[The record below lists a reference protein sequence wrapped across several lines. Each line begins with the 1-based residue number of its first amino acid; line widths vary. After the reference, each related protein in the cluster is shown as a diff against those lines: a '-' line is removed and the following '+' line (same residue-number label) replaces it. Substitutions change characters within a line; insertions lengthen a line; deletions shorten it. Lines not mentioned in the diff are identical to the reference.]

1 VPAPYGTGLTHP
13 MSFRGRLTL
22 FFLLIVVLPMIA
34 VAVLVTQIVT
44 ESTNGKADARLA
56 EGLDSALTVYRDDA
70 AGASHAAKQVA
81 TDPSVA
87 AAIEGGAGPEAT
99 GTANRLLGEH
109 GIRAIVLDGESGER
123 VAMAGS
129 RVLVAPYKLNL
140 TGPNGQIGSVI
151 VATTTPSAYL
161 ASVHHLTGRE
171 AALLGPG
178 GVTASTV
185 SVRGSDLPASGHS
198 GDAEVG
204 GETVRAATT
213 ALPPPGNLRLTLF
226 SPRES
231 GGFFSSSP
239 LVIAALVV
247 FFAIAFL
254 FVLTLLRMLGGQVRS
269 MLDAAR
275 RIGNGDFSQKVPVV
289 GRDEMA
295 GLASEFNKMSDRL
308 GEQMEELRR
317 QKVEIDR
324 SVRRIGQAFASGLD
338 RQALLK
344 VMAEAALGACGATYG
359 TIALRGSGG
368 AEAEAGTA
376 TEAIQDVVVT
386 AEGDALK
393 EDGVV
398 ARHRDG
404 VHALAAPLHRL
415 GEKPMNVGV
424 MTVAREGEEFTAGE
438 RDVFIYLIAQVASSI
453 ENIALHEL
461 VSEQA
466 VTDELTG
473 LANQRAFRE
482 FMAREEERAHRFR
495 HDLSLIMLDIDDFK
509 QVNDE
514 HGHLQGDEVLRTLG
528 RILDDESRGIDEP
541 ARYGGEEFAVAL
553 PETGLEGAVE
563 LAERI
568 RARIESERIR
578 GVNGTSP
585 LRVTASVGAASMP
598 VSAEHVQDLIAAADA
613 ALYQAKRSG
622 KNRVVAAPA
631 RSQAG
636 RS

>member
-1 VPAPYGTGLTHP
+1 

-44 ESTNGKADARLA
+44 ESTNGKVDARLA

-70 AGASHAAKQVA
+70 AAARDAAKQVA
-81 TDPSVA
+81 ADPSVA
-87 AAIEGGAGPEAT
+87 AAIQAGPGPQAS
-99 GTANRLLGEH
+99 TAADRLLGDQ
-109 GIRAIVLDGESGER
+109 GIRAVRLEGKNGEG
-123 VAMAGS
+123 VASAGS
-129 RVLVAPYKLNL
+129 HVLVASYKVNL
-140 TGPNGQIGSVI
+140 TGPHGEIGSII
-151 VATTTPSAYL
+151 VSTTTPSAYL

-171 AALLGPG
+171 GVLLGPG

-185 SVRGSDLPASGHS
+185 SVRGSDIPASGHS

-213 ALPPPGNLRLTLF
+213 PLPPPGNLRLVLF

-247 FFAIAFL
+247 FFGIAFL

-269 MLDAAR
+269 MLNAAR
-275 RIGNGDFSQKVPVV
+275 RLGEGDFSQKVPVV

-308 GEQMEELRR
+308 GEQMEELSR

-368 AEAEAGTA
+368 AEADAGTA
-376 TEAIQDVVVT
+376 TDAIQDLVVT

-393 EDGVV
+393 ENGVV
-398 ARHRDG
+398 SRDQHG

-415 GEKPMNVGV
+415 GEKPANVGV
-424 MTVAREGEEFTAGE
+424 MAVAREGEEFTAGE
-438 RDVFIYLIAQVASSI
+438 RDVFVYLIAQVASSI

-466 VTDELTG
+466 ITDELTG
-473 LANQRAFRE
+473 LANQRAFRA
-482 FMAREEERAHRFR
+482 FMANEEERAHRFR
-495 HDLSLIMLDIDDFK
+495 HELSLIMLDIDDFK

-514 HGHLQGDEVLRTLG
+514 HGHPQGDEVLRTVG
-528 RILDDESRGIDEP
+528 RILDEESRGIDEP

-553 PETGLEGAVE
+553 PETGLPGATE

-578 GVNGTSP
+578 GVNGMAP
-585 LRVTASVGAASMP
+585 LRVTTSVGAASMP
-598 VSAEHVQDLIAAADA
+598 VSAENVPDLIAAADA
-613 ALYQAKRSG
+613 ALYEAKRAG

-631 RSQAG
+631 RRQAG